1 MFLIIIHI
9 FVNNY
14 YLCVAFHPMN
24 ISFNNQ
30 LLEDLYTG
38 NKITGREFRSNPAL
52 VKQYIKTV
60 NKLRSVEKVA
70 QLFQFHGLNY
80 EKLKGNLKG
89 FSSVRINQ
97 QYRLI
102 FEEVSDDQEPFEII
116 LFKLEEI
123 SKHYE

>member
-1 MFLIIIHI
+1 
-9 FVNNY
+9 
-14 YLCVAFHPMN
+14 MN
-24 ISFNNQ
+24 ITFNNQ
-30 LLEDLYTG
+30 LLIDLYVG
-38 NKITGREFRSNPAL
+38 NRVKDKQFRSNPTL

-60 NKLRSVEKVA
+60 DKLKSVQKVE
-70 QLFQFHGLNY
+70 QLFQYAGLNY

-89 FSSVRINQ
+89 YSSVRINK

-102 FEEVSDDQEPFEII
+102 FEEVAENKDPFKIV